1 MRLALGTA
9 AASHLLLL
17 FLMIVLHVLHLLLV
31 SGPCIAVVQ
40 RPPYSPVGVA
50 DAWQLTAH
58 AELDSVLQSEAT
70 HLPGCL
76 LSAAHRIFDR
86 TLRIHAA
93 KKLC

>member
-9 AASHLLLL
+9 AASCLLLL
-17 FLMIVLHVLHLLLV
+17 FLMNRAARAAPAAGLWTLH
-31 SGPCIAVVQ
+31 AVVQ
-40 RPPYSPVGVA
+40 RPPYSPVSVA

-58 AELDSVLQSEAT
+58 AELDSVLHSEAT